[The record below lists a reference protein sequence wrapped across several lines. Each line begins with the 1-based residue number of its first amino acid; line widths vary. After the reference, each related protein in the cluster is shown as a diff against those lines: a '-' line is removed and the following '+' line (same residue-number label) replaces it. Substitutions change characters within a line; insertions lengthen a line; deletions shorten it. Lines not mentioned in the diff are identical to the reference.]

1 MKYKQAL
8 KFGFFE
14 LQSIKEDYLIAKGG
28 KMNPYI
34 LMRFLETQLL
44 LMAPITPHYSQYCWS
59 KHVYPVFEASKN
71 YPTAC
76 VASLPK

>member
-8 KFGFFE
+8 KYGFFE

-34 LMRFLETQLL
+34 LMRFLAT
-44 LMAPITPHYSQYCWS
+44 
-59 KHVYPVFEASKN
+59 
-71 YPTAC
+71 
-76 VASLPK
+76 